1 MKCDWRSHSKLITE
15 NQRLRHG
22 SGTATEDVGHF
33 TKWHGSLGPTFK
45 ILYPL
50 LKGMPPPSTKT
61 KQNNQA

>member
-33 TKWHGSLGPTFK
+33 WTHFQDSV
-45 ILYPL
+45 
-50 LKGMPPPSTKT
+50 STPERYASSIHKNKT
-61 KQNNQA
+61 KQ